1 MSKKNKGGS
10 LRSLSPSQA
19 ITRFAEDRA
28 FYEGRGALFP
38 NARSYLPEAFRQDY
52 GLAMDSFLAMDAGYP
67 GGPPVQSVQT
77 DPNSAVPA
85 LLTTYIDP
93 DVYEVLFAPNA
104 FAKIFGE
111 NRKGDWLMDTA
122 LFPIAEHTGEVSSY
136 GDRSNNGRAGAN
148 TNWANYQSYLW
159 QTIMEY
165 GEREL
170 ERAGLARL
178 NWVSELNKSA
188 ATLMDKFENLTYAF
202 GVTGLQN
209 YGWLNDP
216 LLAAPITPAP
226 KANGGVTWFTAGG
239 SPNASANEVYND
251 IVAVFEALVTA
262 NAGNVDKDTK
272 MTLAMSPSSAVA
284 LTFTN
289 SFNVNVEDLLK
300 KNFKNLTVETAVQY
314 GVQTVANPQGNAAGN
329 LMQLVADSVAGQDT
343 GFCAFNEKM
352 RAHKIIFDLSSF
364 RQKVTGGS
372 WGAII
377 RYPVGVSSEVGI

>member
-1 MSKKNKGGS
+1 MSKKNKRGGS
-10 LRSLSPSQA
+10 LRSLSPAQA
-19 ITRFAEDRA
+19 RTRFAEDRS
-28 FYEGRGALFP
+28 FYEARGVIFP
-38 NARSYLPEAFRQDY
+38 AASSYLPEAYRNDY
-52 GLAMDSFLAMDAGYP
+52 GLAMDAYP
-67 GGPPVQSVQT
+67 GAPQALIQT

-104 FAKIFGE
+104 AAEIFGE
-111 NRKGDWLMDTA
+111 VRKGDWLMDTA
-122 LFPIAEHTGEVSSY
+122 LFPIAEHAGEVSSY
-136 GDRSNNGRAGAN
+136 GDRSNNGRATAN

-188 ATLMDKFENLTYAF
+188 ATLMDKFHNLTYFF

-209 YGWLNDP
+209 YGLLNDP
-216 LLAAPITPAP
+216 LLAAPLTPAT
-226 KANGGVTWFTAGG
+226 KAAGGVTWFTSGG
-239 SPNASANEVYND
+239 APNATANEVYND
-251 IVAVFEALVTA
+251 IVAIFQALVTA
-262 NAGNVDKDTK
+262 NAGNVDRKTK
-272 MTLAMSPSSAVA
+272 MTLGVSPQSSVA

-300 KNFKNLTVETAVQY
+300 KNFPDLEVKTAVQY
-314 GVQTVANPQGNAAGN
+314 GAQTASNPQGNAAGN
-329 LMQLVADSVAGQDT
+329 LVQLLAESVQGQDV

-352 RAHKIIFDLSSF
+352 RAHKIIFDLSSY

-372 WGAII
+372 WGAVI
-377 RYPVGVSSEVGI
+377 RYPVGISSMVGV

>member
-1 MSKKNKGGS
+1 MGKKNKGGS
-10 LRSLSPSQA
+10 LRTLSPAQA
-19 ITRFAEDRA
+19 RTRFAEDRS
-28 FYEGRGALFP
+28 FYESRGVYLGGG
-38 NARSYLPEAFRQDY
+38 SYLPDSYRQNWDLAMDGY
-52 GLAMDSFLAMDAGYP
+52 QGLAMDAYP
-67 GGPPVQSVQT
+67 GAPQSLIQT
-77 DPNSAVPA
+77 DNNSAVPA

-93 DVYEVLFAPNA
+93 DVYEILFAPNTA
-104 FAKIFGE
+104 ADIFGE
-111 NRKGDWLMDTA
+111 VRKGDWLMDTA

-136 GDRSNNGRAGAN
+136 GDRSNNGRANAN
-148 TNWANYQSYLW
+148 TNWANYQAYLW

-188 ATLMDKFENLTYAF
+188 ATLMDKFANLTYFF

-209 YGWLNDP
+209 YGLLNDP
-216 LLAAPITPAP
+216 LLAALLTPST
-226 KANGGVTWFTAGG
+226 KAAGGVTWFTAGG

-251 IVAVFEALVTA
+251 IVAIFQALVTA
-262 NAGNVDKDTK
+262 NAGNVDRKTP
-272 MTLAMSPSSAVA
+272 MTLAMSPESSVA

-300 KNFKNLTVETAVQY
+300 KNFPNLEVKTGVQY
-314 GVQTVANPQGNAAGN
+314 GVQTIANPQGNLAGN
-329 LMQLVADSVAGQDT
+329 VVQLLADSVQGQDV

-352 RAHKIIFDLSSF
+352 RAHKIIYDLSSF

-377 RYPVGVSSEVGI
+377 RYPVGISGMVGV